1 MMRISAEI
9 RDANAAD
16 FPAILALNAESV
28 RFLSPLDGERLAE
41 LHQQASYHRVI
52 VCPNGIAAFMLAFA
66 DNANYNSPN
75 YGWFAA
81 RSQGFVY
88 IDRIVVGVAARKQ
101 GFARLLYEDIWK
113 HAERIGAATI
123 TCEIDVLPPN
133 PESLLFH
140 ERLGFLEVGQQQVGV
155 KRVSLRARPVSR
167 S

>member
-1 MMRISAEI
+1 MRQSVEI
-9 RDANAAD
+9 RDVKPSD

-28 RFLSPLDGERLAE
+28 RFLSPLDARRLAE
-41 LHQQASYHRVI
+41 LHEQASYHRVI
-52 VCPNGIAAFMLAFA
+52 ASPDGIAGFMLAFA
-66 DNANYNSPN
+66 DNAIYNSPN

-81 RSQGFVY
+81 RYRRFVY
-88 IDRIVVGVAARKQ
+88 IDRIVVAVTARKH
-101 GFARLLYEDIWK
+101 GFARMLYEDIWE

-133 PESLLFH
+133 PESLSFH
-140 ERLGFLEVGQQQVGV
+140 ERLGFLEVGQQQVGA